1 MLGASSES
9 VVDRLSAEGVARKV
23 AHAAVDE
30 IRRSPIFAAGSGLGR
45 GSRRLLAILQLQRE
59 LRRATGTLARIER
72 RKKPPASEFYTRY
85 VATSTPVVF
94 TDALRGW
101 KALRRWSPAYFKRA
115 VGSAE
120 IDVTADRNGDPD
132 YDMHTVAHSRTVRM
146 ADFADRVARARETND
161 FYLVANNHAMDKP
174 GMEPLARDL
183 VMDPEYF
190 DVTQTRNAMSLW
202 FGPAGTVTPL
212 HHDTT
217 NIVFHQVYG
226 KKRFL
231 LISPFETA
239 LFRYAR
245 GVYCDVDPERLER
258 YPELRGLPMA
268 EVVLA
273 PGDAL
278 FIPVGWWHHVRA
290 LQKSIGISF
299 TNLRVSNDYGWFIP
313 GSIG

>member
-9 VVDRLSAEGVARKV
+9 VIDRLCAEGVSRR
-23 AHAAVDE
+23 AAEKAVEE
-30 IRRSPIFAAGSGLGR
+30 IRRSPIFVAGSGLGR
-45 GSRRLLAILQLQRE
+45 GSRRLLALLQLQRE
-59 LRRATGTLARIER
+59 LRRSTGTLAQVER
-72 RKKPPASEFYTRY
+72 RPRPPASEFYARY
-85 VATSTPVVF
+85 VATGTPVVF

-101 KALRRWSPAYFKRA
+101 KALNRWSPEYFKRT
-115 VGSAE
+115 VGDAA
-120 IDVTADRNGDPD
+120 IDVTADRNADPD
-132 YDMHTVAHSRTVRM
+132 YDMHTIAHSRTVRM
-146 ADFADRVARARETND
+146 ADFADRVARAKKTND

-174 GMEPLARDL
+174 GMERLTGDF

-190 DVTQTRNAMSLW
+190 DVSQTRGAMSLW

-226 KKRFL
+226 NKRFL
-231 LISPFETA
+231 LVSPFETA
-239 LFRYAR
+239 LYRYVR
-245 GVYCDVDPERLER
+245 GVYCDVDLERLER
-258 YPELRGLPMA
+258 YPELEGLPMA

-299 TNLRVSNDYGWFIP
+299 TNLRVPNDYGWFIP
-313 GSIG
+313 GSIA